1 MRQSIRF
8 LRVPLIAAALCAGA
22 LAIGFLVFVASLPRE
37 VEDPGRRTDAIVVLT
52 GGSDRVATGIKLL
65 EGGLGKHLLI
75 SGVPDEVALRDL
87 TMQVPSA
94 ASWVACCI
102 TLGRVALDTL
112 GNADEAADWI
122 NRHGFKSLRLVTAHY
137 HMPRSRL
144 LFEHA
149 MPGID
154 MVFHP
159 VFPAAVRSENWW
171 RWPGTTKLL
180 AQEYIKYIAAFFITK
195 ILPAGHAP

>member
-8 LRVPLIAAALCAGA
+8 LRFPLIAAAVCASG
-22 LAIGFLVFVASLPRE
+22 LVIGFLIFVSNLPRE
-37 VEDPGRRTDAIVVLT
+37 VENPDRHTDAIVVLT

-65 EGGLGKHLLI
+65 ERGLGKHLLI

-94 ASWVACCI
+94 ASWIACCI

-112 GNADEAADWI
+112 GNADEAADWMH
-122 NRHGFKSLRLVTAHY
+122 RHGFQSLRLVTAHY
-137 HMPRSRL
+137 HMPRSKL
-144 LFEHA
+144 LFKHA
-149 MPGID
+149 MPTMSI
-154 MVFHP
+154 VFHP
-159 VFPAAVRSENWW
+159 VFPATVRSENWW

-180 AQEYIKYIAAFFITK
+180 AQEYIKYIAAFFITA
-195 ILPAGHAP
+195 ILPTGKS